1 MTGREHDAYAELRR
15 LLSRNRVDEEVA
27 AELEHHFDALVRR
40 NLDTGMSD
48 EEARRAAL
56 ARFGDMDEIR
66 EATKR
71 VDRGLHRRNALSEQ
85 AHDIAR
91 AVRHAIRRLGRRPE
105 FTVFALLTLTL
116 AIGAFAAL
124 FTVLDRVVL
133 SPLPYAEADD
143 LVWLESPVPYVGE
156 DAVWGMSPG
165 GYFDFRDN
173 GRAFPSLGG
182 FTTTGA
188 NLVGDDGAV
197 RVRLGLVT
205 ASLGPT
211 LALRTAAGRW
221 FEPGDD
227 GPGAPERVVLGHA
240 FWRTHFGG
248 DPDVVGSTIV
258 LSDTPREVIGVLAR
272 GFGLPGGS
280 VDVFATLKLDPS
292 ARPVNSH
299 WLSVVGR
306 LAPGASLEAAQADA
320 SRLTAMFTEKLPT
333 AYSETFMRQSGFST
347 RVVPLKDHVL
357 GGVGRTVWIL
367 FGATGLLLA
376 IAVANI
382 TNLYLV
388 RIESRRRDFAVRTA
402 LGAGRR
408 HLVWQSLTE
417 TLVLSL
423 FAGVLAIAVARGGL
437 GLLIASA
444 PPGLPRLEEIGLG
457 PGTLWFVLGVS
468 LLLGLFLGLVP
479 IAYRAFARTEDL
491 ARDAGTR
498 STASRGRNRVRRIML
513 AGQMALALVLLAA
526 GGLMLR
532 SLERLRSTDP
542 GFDST
547 DVLTF
552 ETFVAGSRYG
562 TFEAV
567 GAFYRQFLER
577 LEGIPGVVRASAT
590 TRLPMVA
597 SSFCASMFIEDRP
610 PDTDDQPPCIAVALA
625 TPGFFETL
633 DIPVEGAT
641 PTWAEMESGGGGV
654 VITRA
659 LADRLWP
666 GESAIGKGIRGN
678 GWSQPFYRVQ
688 GVAQDFHSDGLDR
701 PVLEGVFFPM
711 RPIEGASLWSPPN
724 AMRVVIEASTEPTSL
739 VPAVRQ
745 ALSDIDPTVP
755 LADVRGFEEAIASS
769 PSVSRA
775 SFTFLLLGIAAA
787 LALLLSTIGM
797 YGVVAQL
804 VVERS
809 GEIAVRL
816 ALGARLSQ
824 VIRMVLGQ
832 SLRIAVAGA
841 VVGLVGAAIATRG
854 LRAVLYEVA
863 PGDPITLAAATLLL
877 LLTVAAATW
886 LAARRAG
893 RVDPIRILRAE

>member
-1 MTGREHDAYAELRR
+1 MNHHHDPYAELRR
-15 LLSRNRVDEEVA
+15 ILSRNRIEDDVA
-27 AELEHHFDALVRR
+27 AELEHHFDLLVQR
-40 NLDTGMSD
+40 NAERGMSEAD
-48 EEARRAAL
+48 ARRAAL
-56 ARFGDMDEIR
+56 ERFGDMERIR
-66 EATKR
+66 EETGR
-71 VDRGLHRRNALSEQ
+71 VDRHLERRKALTEYLSD
-85 AHDIAR
+85 ATR
-91 AVRHAIRRLGRRPE
+91 GVRHAVRRLARRPE
-105 FTVFALLTLTL
+105 FTVFAVLTLTL

-143 LVWLESPVPYVGE
+143 LVWIESPVPYVGE

-173 GRAFPSLGG
+173 GRAFASLGG
-182 FTTTGA
+182 YTTTGA

-197 RVRLGLVT
+197 RVSLGLVT

-211 LALRTAAGRW
+211 LALRTAVGRW

-227 GPGAPERVVLGHA
+227 VPGAAETVVLGHA
-240 FWRTHFGG
+240 FWRTRFGA

-258 LSDTPREVIGVLAR
+258 INEVPREVIGVLER
-272 GFGLPGGS
+272 GLDLPGRS
-280 VDVFATLKLDPS
+280 LDVFSTLKLDPA

-306 LAPGASLEAAQADA
+306 LAPGASVEGAQQDA
-320 SRLTAMFTEKLPT
+320 SRLTAGFTAKLPT
-333 AYSETFMRQSGFST
+333 AYSETFMRESGFST

-367 FGATGLLLA
+367 FGAAGLLLV

-388 RIESRRRDFAVRTA
+388 RIESRRRDFAVRAA

-423 FAGVLAIAVARGGL
+423 FAGALAMAVARGGV

-457 PGTLWFVLGVS
+457 SGTVWFVLGVS
-468 LLLGLFLGLVP
+468 LLLGAFLGLVP
-479 IAYRAFARTEDL
+479 LAYRAFSRTTGL
-491 ARDAGTR
+491 AADTGSR
-498 STASRGRNRVRRIML
+498 STPTPGRNRVRRIML
-513 AGQMALALVLLAA
+513 AGQMALALVLLAG

-532 SLERLRSTDP
+532 SLDRLRSTDP
-542 GFDST
+542 GFDSA

-552 ETFVAGSRYG
+552 ETYVPRSRYDSY
-562 TFEAV
+562 EAV
-567 GAFYRQFLER
+567 ATFYRRFLER
-577 LEGIPGVVRASAT
+577 IEGLPGVVRAGAT

-597 SSFCASMFIEDRP
+597 SSFCAAMFVEDRP
-610 PDTDDQPPCIAVALA
+610 PETDEEPACIPVGVA

-633 DIPVEGAT
+633 DIPTEGT
-641 PTWAEMESGGGGV
+641 DPTWTDVEAGSGGV
-654 VITRA
+654 VVTRA

-666 GESAIGKGIRGN
+666 GESAIGKGIKGN
-678 GWSQPFYRVQ
+678 GWSRPFYRVRA
-688 GVAQDFHSDGLDR
+688 VVDDFHSDGLDR

-711 RPIEGASLWSPPN
+711 RPLEGAPLWSPPN
-724 AMRVVIEASTEPTSL
+724 AMRVVVETTTEPTAL
-739 VPAVRQ
+739 VPAVRG
-745 ALSDIDPTVP
+745 ALSEIDPTVP
-755 LADVRGFEEAIASS
+755 LADVRGLEEAIASS

-775 SFTFLLLGIAAA
+775 SFTLLLLGIAAG

-816 ALGARLSQ
+816 ALGARLPQ
-824 VIRMVLGQ
+824 VVRMVLGQ
-832 SLRIAVAGA
+832 SLRIAIAGA
-841 VVGLVGAAIATRG
+841 VVGLVVALVVTRA
-854 LRAVLYEVA
+854 LRAMLFEIA
-863 PGDPITLAAATLLL
+863 PGDPLTLAGATLVL
-877 LLTVAAATW
+877 LLTVATATW
-886 LAARRAG
+886 LASRRAG
-893 RVDPIRILRAE
+893 RVDPIVMLRAE